1 MSGSVP
7 RAAARVQ
14 PLCCTATAR
23 MAAGADTGSL
33 TMKARD
39 DGLTKQAFFL
49 PVCLLMRAVRSVA
62 VARVCARVLVCAVE
76 FRTTHPA
83 ECPRRGGAHTS
94 WGAQRGL

>member
-1 MSGSVP
+1 MP
-7 RAAARVQ
+7 RAAVRVQ
-14 PLCCTATAR
+14 PQRCTATAQL
-23 MAAGADTGSL
+23 AADDEASPL
-33 TMKARD
+33 TVKPGR
-39 DGLTKQAFFL
+39 DGLQKRVFFL

-94 WGAQRGL
+94 WRAQRGL